1 LKFRVHYH
9 LYAAGGRLWPTWS
22 EVEADDAIHAVDVAE
37 LRQRA
42 SDRERGRA
50 YVGFFQHVGVEELES
65 VNPATVPEKGEPME
79 ASGSTTTT
87 TTTNG
92 AAAETEQQKE
102 DRKPTERQVFQQLV
116 DEDGKPVIGPNGGT
130 VWEKIG
136 KPCTGS
142 RRESIGDA
150 MDELKVTAGTFMAPP
165 TRSIQTETPGTES
178 VTKRVW

>member
-79 ASGSTTTT
+79 ASGSTTTAN
-87 TTTNG
+87 TTNG
-92 AAAETEQQKE
+92 DAPAAAEGEARADALPRAQEGREREQ
-102 DRKPTERQVFQQLV
+102 RERPDVRAA
-116 DEDGKPVIGPNGGT
+116 DEDGKPSQPAR
-130 VWEKIG
+130 
-136 KPCTGS
+136 P
-142 RRESIGDA
+142 RRPS
-150 MDELKVTAGTFMAPP
+150 
-165 TRSIQTETPGTES
+165 S
-178 VTKRVW
+178 